1 MGLQVFTTGYQ
12 FSDKR
17 HVTGCACR
25 KDPCHSTIPYTGD
38 LEFKVLVVSKLWVR
52 ICIYCLGV
60 LCLGQGHVI
69 AWEQRYVTR
78 GVLCLGQGHVIAWE
92 ERYVTGQTRG
102 GPGARH
108 GPGMVT

>member
-1 MGLQVFTTGYQ
+1 MGVQVFTTGYR

-25 KDPCHSTIPYTGD
+25 KDPCHSTISYTGDSD
-38 LEFKVLVVSKLWVR
+38 LEFKVLVVTKLGVR
-52 ICIYCLGV
+52 ICIYRLGV
-60 LCLGQGHVI
+60 LCWI
-69 AWEQRYVTR
+69 
-78 GVLCLGQGHVIAWE
+78 QGHVIAWE

-102 GPGARH
+102 EPGARH

>member
-1 MGLQVFTTGYQ
+1 MFTTGYR

-69 AWEQRYVTR
+69 AWE
-78 GVLCLGQGHVIAWE
+78 